1 MGNPAATPKTVP
13 RTEQKLLDEQ
23 MKSVCVC
30 VCVCVC
36 LVSLPLRFASSVHLS
51 VPFSASGPRDS
62 SSFPEERPR
71 NQREGGPARWLFS
84 RAFDRPGVLAGLD
97 VLALR

>member
-1 MGNPAATPKTVP
+1 MGNPVATPKTVP
-13 RTEQKLLDEQ
+13 RTEQMLLDEQ

-30 VCVCVC
+30 VIVR

-71 NQREGGPARWLFS
+71 NQREGGPARWLCS